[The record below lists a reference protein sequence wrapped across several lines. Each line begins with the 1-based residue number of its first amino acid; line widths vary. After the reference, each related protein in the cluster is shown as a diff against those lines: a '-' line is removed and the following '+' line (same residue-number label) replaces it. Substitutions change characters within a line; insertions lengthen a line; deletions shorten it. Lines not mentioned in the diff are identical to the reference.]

1 MRSSDARVD
10 VESEVLI
17 APPRDA
23 TDMRG
28 TLHGVFHGLQLYA
41 GHTARFI
48 SGVPRLLA
56 TARIRGPAACTHCTA
71 GPVCQSSDST
81 PGAQK
86 SPSSRLHLQSGTR
99 PSPSRKILTGRFGW
113 LWERTNPCKL
123 QGLCI
128 LVPVFDPRTSTA
140 DPAVPTAT

>member
-56 TARIRGPAACTHCTA
+56 SYRSNPRPCCLHTLHSWACLS
-71 GPVCQSSDST
+71 V
-81 PGAQK
+81 
-86 SPSSRLHLQSGTR
+86 
-99 PSPSRKILTGRFGW
+99 I
-113 LWERTNPCKL
+113 
-123 QGLCI
+123 
-128 LVPVFDPRTSTA
+128 
-140 DPAVPTAT
+140 

>member
-86 SPSSRLHLQSGTR
+86 SPSSRLHLQSGTSKPQQENSYR
-99 PSPSRKILTGRFGW
+99 QIWLAVGTNEPLQIAGAVYSRTG
-113 LWERTNPCKL
+113 
-123 QGLCI
+123 I
-128 LVPVFDPRTSTA
+128 
-140 DPAVPTAT
+140 